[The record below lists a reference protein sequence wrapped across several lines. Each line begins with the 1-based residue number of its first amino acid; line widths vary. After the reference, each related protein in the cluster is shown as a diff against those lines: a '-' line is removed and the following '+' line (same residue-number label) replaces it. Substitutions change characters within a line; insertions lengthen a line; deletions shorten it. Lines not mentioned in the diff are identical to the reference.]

1 MFANHFLNISGLEKD
16 KLDFAWQLGFM
27 LEAIFANDQAT
38 IKKFTC
44 LKIGQ
49 NWPRNNYLVILTK
62 GRVLF

>member
-49 NWPRNNYLVILTK
+49 N
-62 GRVLF
+62 